1 MSNLDLNSKQWC
13 ELVFDGKNKEF
24 GAFAMRSD
32 SAARHNKAM
41 LLVTIL
47 AIIII
52 CLPTLIR
59 FVTPKKT
66 VEKVTEVTTLTNLE
80 QAEVK
85 NNDEIKKL
93 DAPPPPPLKS
103 SIKFTAPVIKKDE
116 EVAEEEEIKTQDEL
130 TNSKMAISI
139 ADVKGNDDIN
149 GQDIAD
155 LREVAMDEPVEEV
168 QETPFVAVEQM
179 PQFPGGE
186 AAMQEFLAKNI
197 KYPAIAAENGIEG
210 VVVVRFVVSKTG
222 DIQDVEVLAP
232 VDRAL
237 DDEAKRVIKSM
248 PKWIPGKQ
256 NGNNVAVYFT
266 APIRFKLMQ
275 Q

>member
-139 ADVKGNDDIN
+139 ADVKGNDEIN

-168 QETPFVAVEQM
+168 QETLFVAVEQM